1 MSFECG
7 SRSIWL
13 LAFRSRVA
21 SERVEITAVRAI
33 SLSVCDVETV
43 SWFVLDM
50 LVVVVVYFC
59 GDVDGC
65 EFVVLESLMLVL

>member
-1 MSFECG
+1 MIFEGG

-21 SERVEITAVRAI
+21 RERVEMIEVKAM
-33 SLSVCDVETV
+33 SLSFCGVETV

-50 LVVVVVYFC
+50 LVVVVVY
-59 GDVDGC
+59 
-65 EFVVLESLMLVL
+65 